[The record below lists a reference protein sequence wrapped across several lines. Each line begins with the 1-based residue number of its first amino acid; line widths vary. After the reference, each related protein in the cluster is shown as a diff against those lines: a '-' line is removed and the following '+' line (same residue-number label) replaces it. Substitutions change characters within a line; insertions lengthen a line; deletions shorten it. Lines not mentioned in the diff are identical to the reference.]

1 MTPPSFGSST
11 LVSPLGLF
19 FPLIFLV
26 CYSVRHRQVIEQL
39 DQEDKLVL
47 LSGVN
52 LSVSALILK
61 ANWFLQMVSDGKV
74 FATYM
79 DALASVEGED
89 DDIELT
95 KIVNVQNF

>member
-1 MTPPSFGSST
+1 VP
-11 LVSPLGLF
+11 
-19 FPLIFLV
+19 
-26 CYSVRHRQVIEQL
+26 QVIEQL

-52 LSVSALILK
+52 LSVSALLLK
-61 ANWFLQMVSDGKV
+61 ASWFLQMVSDGKV

-79 DALASVEGED
+79 DALASVDEGKCKDEE

-95 KIVNVQNF
+95 KIVDIHNF

>member
-61 ANWFLQMVSDGKV
+61 ANWFLQMVYDGKV